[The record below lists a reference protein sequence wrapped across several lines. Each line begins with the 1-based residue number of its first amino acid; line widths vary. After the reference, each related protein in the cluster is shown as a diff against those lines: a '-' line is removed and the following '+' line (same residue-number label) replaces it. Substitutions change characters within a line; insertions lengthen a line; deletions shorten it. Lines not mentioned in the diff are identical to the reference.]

1 MQCFTCM
8 FHNKEKYLKLLYS
21 EIRDISLVKYD
32 SYYINYL
39 STKVR
44 FI

>member
-21 EIRDISLVKYD
+21 ELGERYSFGEI
-32 SYYINYL
+32 
-39 STKVR
+39 
-44 FI
+44 